1 LPKGRGRLRRI
12 GRVLHVTRAG
22 DLVLRSNSGFVPKIG
37 DRAYGPDLR
46 LVGFIA
52 DVFGPV
58 SSPYVMVRP
67 LVDEPDELV
76 GQVLY
81 VGRGKG
87 RRWRG

>member
-1 LPKGRGRLRRI
+1 MSPGRGRLRRI

-22 DLVLRSNSGFVPKIG
+22 DLVLRSNSGFAPRIG

-46 LVGFIA
+46 PVGFIA

-67 LVDEPDELV
+67 LVDDPHELV
-76 GQVLY
+76 GKVLY

-87 RRWRG
+87 RRWRS